1 MAHSRPEILGTDI
14 AGIDRA
20 VAIWCNGG
28 LVAFPTE
35 TVYGLGA
42 DACNG
47 PAVAAIYQAKG
58 RPGFN
63 PLIIHVA
70 DLETA
75 ERFAVFDDLAR
86 RLAAA
91 FWPGP
96 LSLILP
102 IAPGSGLS
110 PLVTAG
116 LKTVAVR
123 IPANPLAR
131 RLLKRFGG
139 AVAAPSANP
148 SGRISATTAVHVI
161 DGLGG
166 RIDAV
171 IDGGA
176 CDIGLESTILF
187 PANNPPALLRPG
199 GLAAEEIERFLH
211 HPLARRDDPLHPLSP
226 GQLAT
231 HYAPGTTLKMNV
243 KSPPEGALWLGFG
256 PDCRGAT
263 LNLSPKGDLIEAA
276 ANLFACLHQLD
287 QQAQTEG
294 KPLIAVAPIPA
305 AGLGVAINDRLKRAA
320 ASG

>member
-1 MAHSRPEILGTDI
+1 MAHSRPEILTADT

-20 VAIWCNGG
+20 VAIWRKGG

-70 DLETA
+70 DLKTA

-86 RLAAA
+86 RLAAV

-102 IAPGSGLS
+102 IVPDSGLS

-131 RLLKRFGG
+131 RLLGQFGG

-148 SGRISATTAVHVI
+148 SGRISATTAAHVI

-171 IDGGA
+171 LDGGA
-176 CDIGLESTILF
+176 CGIGLESTILY
-187 PANNPPALLRPG
+187 PASNPPALLRPG

-211 HPLARRDDPLHPLSP
+211 HRLARRDDPLHPLSP

-231 HYAPGTTLKMNV
+231 HYAPRTTLRMNV
-243 KSPPEGALWLGFG
+243 KSPPKNALWLGFG
-256 PDCRGAT
+256 PDCAGAT
-263 LNLSPKGDLIEAA
+263 LNLSPKSDLIEAA
-276 ANLFACLHQLD
+276 SNLFSFLHRID
-287 QQAQTEG
+287 KQAEAEG

-305 AGLGVAINDRLKRAA
+305 TGLGVAINDRLKRAA
-320 ASG
+320 AME